1 MRTYRQIASKG
12 LKTKVMMEEPLLR
25 PFIPHTAWLTKRG
38 LDRMLYVFPTVFIK
52 PDKGGGGAGIVR
64 VQRMTEGYSVSFRN
78 QCRKV
83 DRNGLHRHLESL
95 LLPHKRYLIQEGIQL
110 ATIDRRPF
118 DVRVL
123 LQKPTHFWVISGMIA
138 KKAARSQ
145 FVTNHCK
152 GGTPVALEQALKQ
165 MEGVPVPPARILEE
179 LKRISLLTAK
189 VLDKRFPGIR
199 ELGLDVGIDQQGRL
213 HIFEVNTRPQFQM
226 FRKIQAPPGVYKKI
240 LQRHRQVT
248 KE

>member
-38 LDRMLYVFPTVFIK
+38 LYQMLGIFPTVFVK

-64 VQRMTEGYSVSFRN
+64 IQRTINGYQICFQKR
-78 QCRKV
+78 CREV
-83 DRNGLHRHLESL
+83 DRKGLYRDLESV
-95 LLPHKRYLIQEGIQL
+95 LLPHKRYLMQEGVHL
-110 ATIDRRPF
+110 ATIDSRPF

-123 LQKPTHFWVISGMIA
+123 LQKPGHQWVISGMVA
-138 KKAARSQ
+138 KLAAPRR

-152 GGTPVALEQALKQ
+152 GGTPVALEQALERMK
-165 MEGVPVPPARILEE
+165 GIPAQPAHILEE
-179 LKRISLLTAK
+179 LKRVSLLTAQ
-189 VLDKRFPGIR
+189 VLDTRFPGIR
-199 ELGLDVGIDQQGRL
+199 ELGLDVGIDRRGRL
-213 HIFEVNTRPQFQM
+213 QVIEVNTRPQFQM
-226 FRKIQAPPGVYKKI
+226 FSKIRVPGVYKKI

-248 KE
+248 N